1 MKTTEIFKTWLN
13 MNEGTGLNL
22 FDYFEGEHLNI
33 LQKALVLV
41 LNIIALC
48 CIPVFILIA
57 AIAVL
62 CVIIKDKIETLI

>member
-13 MNEGTGLNL
+13 MNEGIGLNL

-33 LQKALVLV
+33 LQRALVLV

-48 CIPVFILIA
+48 CIPIFILIA
-57 AIAVL
+57 GIAVL
-62 CVIIKDKIETLI
+62 CVIIENKIETLI

>member
-1 MKTTEIFKTWLN
+1 

-33 LQKALVLV
+33 LQKVLVLV

-48 CIPVFILIA
+48 CIPVFVPLA
-57 AIAVL
+57 TIAVL